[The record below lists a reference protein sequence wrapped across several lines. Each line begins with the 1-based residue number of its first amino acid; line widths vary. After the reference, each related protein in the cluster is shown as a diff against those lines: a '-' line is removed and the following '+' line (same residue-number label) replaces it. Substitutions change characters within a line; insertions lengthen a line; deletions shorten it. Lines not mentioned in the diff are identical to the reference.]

1 MTLGKMPKLLGALV
15 LANCAMS
22 AQALNGDSGQ
32 LIRDGGTHVVEH
44 LASGSDNGASLRK
57 ASGEEFLFV
66 DNAAGQT
73 TFSRSS
79 LVAYGNVAAEEPVF
93 SSQGPAYN
101 LSRLAYPAPGYADSG
116 NFPDAWVQVAF
127 EDKIVPSDQD
137 FSDVVFRARTVG
149 GSVPEPASLVLVG
162 VGLAGL
168 GLARRRRNSGR

>member
-1 MTLGKMPKLLGALV
+1 MTPGKMPKLLGALV
-15 LANCAMS
+15 LASCASS
-22 AQALNGDSGQ
+22 AQALNVDSGHP
-32 LIRDGGTHVVEH
+32 IHDGGTLAVEQ
-44 LASGSDNGASLRK
+44 LASGSDNGTSLRK
-57 ASGEEFLFV
+57 ASGEEFLLV
-66 DNAAGQT
+66 DNAGGQT

-93 SSQGPAYN
+93 SSQGPACN

-162 VGLAGL
+162 VGLAGF
-168 GLARRRRNSGR
+168 GLARRRGNSGR